1 MYKTIVVFRSR
12 VLVFLTHHMAL
23 PILKLIRNPEVFPYS
38 VGELKNFPQG
48 TLGRD
53 LANMLEENNFQLLT
67 HYAKHDMKHILLNY
81 PVTDEG
87 EVRLQAFMLGNRHAS
102 FPVISTL
109 LYGFLTMP
117 EYWSS
122 FIKAFK
128 KGRKADSIH
137 DWKWNHIVT
146 EKTAVLREK
155 IFETKK

>member
-23 PILKLIRNPEVFPYS
+23 PILKLIRKPEVFPYS

-48 TLGRD
+48 SLGRD

-87 EVRLQAFMLGNRHAS
+87 EVCLQAFMLGNRHAS

-109 LYGFLTMP
+109 LYGFFTMP

-122 FIKAFK
+122 FIEAFK
-128 KGRKADSIH
+128 KGRRCPGIH
-137 DWKWNHIVT
+137 DWKWNRIVHEET
-146 EKTAVLREK
+146 DSLRKK
-155 IFETKK
+155 IFETKR